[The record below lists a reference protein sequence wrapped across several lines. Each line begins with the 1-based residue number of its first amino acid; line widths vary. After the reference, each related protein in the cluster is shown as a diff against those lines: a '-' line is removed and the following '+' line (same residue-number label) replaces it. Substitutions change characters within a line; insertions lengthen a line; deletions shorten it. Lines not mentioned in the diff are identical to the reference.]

1 MLKRV
6 LDYWSYR
13 EMLINLVLKELRAR
27 YKGSV
32 LGFLW
37 SFFNPLLMLIV
48 YSVVFSYIMRTNVP
62 NYPMFVFVA
71 LLPWNFFA
79 NSLLQG
85 SVSLVQNSALIKK
98 VYFPREILP
107 SASVLANAV
116 NYVLSLL
123 ILIPALILFHIKLTW
138 AISAFP
144 FVLLVQT
151 ILVLGLGVL
160 VSVLNVYFR
169 DLEHILGVLV
179 SVWFFLTPVIY
190 PIDLIPEKVKVYFI
204 YNPMTP
210 VIEAYRNIF
219 FNGLWP
225 NWRDMALL
233 LIFSTILL
241 LVSLLVF
248 NRLQRNVAEE
258 L

>member
-13 EMLINLVLKELRAR
+13 EMLMNLILKELRAR

-37 SFFNPLLMLIV
+37 TFFNPLLMLIV
-48 YSVVFSYIMRTNVP
+48 YSIVFSYIMRTSVQ
-62 NYPMFVFVA
+62 NYPMFVFVG
-71 LLPWNFFA
+71 LLPWNYFA

-85 SVSLVQNSALIKK
+85 SASLVQNSALIKK

-107 SASVLANAV
+107 CAFVLANAV
-116 NYVLSLL
+116 NYVLSLFV
-123 ILIPALILFHIKLTW
+123 LIPALILFHIKLTW
-138 AISAFP
+138 AVLAFP
-144 FVLLVQT
+144 IVLFIET
-151 ILVLGLGVL
+151 IMLMGLGLL
-160 VSVLNVYFR
+160 VSVVNVYFR

-179 SVWFFLTPVIY
+179 TVWFFLTPVIY
-190 PIDLIPEKVKVYFI
+190 PIDLIPEQVKVYFM

-210 VIEAYRNIF
+210 MIEAYRDIF
-219 FNGLWP
+219 FDGVWP
-225 NWRDMALL
+225 RWRD
-233 LIFSTILL
+233 IGLL
-241 LVSLLVF
+241 LVFSTVVLLAGLLVF